1 MSSSVKHASESNY
14 RNALSP
20 LLTTLISSYEEALL
34 DIGTVLHR
42 YDDDDCY
49 AVYGFGGVPHG
60 LKHAA
65 SSVRSPSDNS
75 PEEHD
80 VSSEV
85 VASDLPLNDIPVFT
99 DMRSVSSMGLSNL
112 HLDRMPL
119 IVEGEEEK
127 KEGEE
132 EVKPSE
138 EVRPEGEMPEVKPEE
153 VTVEEKK
160 EEEEKKPEEVTVEEK
175 KEEEEKKPEEVTVEE
190 KKEEEEKKPEEVTV
204 EEKKPEEEKKLE
216 EEEKKPEE
224 EEKKPEV
231 PQPTEE
237 KPEDKPTARD
247 DAPISPLTP
256 IGESEEGEDSPQLS
270 FTEKADML
278 FVSSFKEK
286 LDKLK
291 LDQSHIRPSARHNL
305 ESTLCTQEAFPLN
318 GNPKSPQIQGT
329 DAVISAYR
337 KMLRSLMP
345 SYPTYFQDIL
355 KLGIEWV
362 RARSVTY
369 RRAKEA
375 EKCKGRE
382 YVVLFIVSDCCIVDQ
397 VETTQLIIDIS

>member
-175 KEEEEKKPEEVTVEE
+175 KEEEEKKP
-190 KKEEEEKKPEEVTV
+190 
-204 EEKKPEEEKKLE
+204 E

>member
-119 IVEGEEEK
+119 IVEGEEE
-127 KEGEE
+127 
-132 EVKPSE
+132 VKPSE

-160 EEEEKKPEEVTVEEK
+160 EEVKPEEVTVEEK

-190 KKEEEEKKPEEVTV
+190 KK
-204 EEKKPEEEKKLE
+204 E

>member
-160 EEEEKKPEEVTVEEK
+160 EEEEKKPEEVTVEERK
-175 KEEEEKKPEEVTVEE
+175 
-190 KKEEEEKKPEEVTV
+190 
-204 EEKKPEEEKKLE
+204 
-216 EEEKKPEE
+216 EE

>member
-175 KEEEEKKPEEVTVEE
+175 KEEEEKKL
-190 KKEEEEKKPEEVTV
+190 EEE
-204 EEKKPEEEKKLE
+204 EEKKPEEEKKLEE

>member
-175 KEEEEKKPEEVTVEE
+175 KEEEEKKL
-190 KKEEEEKKPEEVTV
+190 EEE
-204 EEKKPEEEKKLE
+204 EEKKPEEEKKLEE

-397 VETTQLIIDIS
+397 VKTTQLIIDIS

>member
-160 EEEEKKPEEVTVEEK
+160 EEEEKKPE
-175 KEEEEKKPEEVTVEE
+175 
-190 KKEEEEKKPEEVTV
+190 
-204 EEKKPEEEKKLE
+204 
-216 EEEKKPEE
+216 
-224 EEKKPEV
+224 V

-355 KLGIEWV
+355 KLGIEWA

>member
-65 SSVRSPSDNS
+65 SSVCSPSDNS

-175 KEEEEKKPEEVTVEE
+175 KEEEEKKPEEEE
-190 KKEEEEKKPEEVTV
+190 KKPEVPQPTEKKPEEVTV
-204 EEKKPEEEKKLE
+204 EEKK
-216 EEEKKPEE
+216 EE

>member
-1 MSSSVKHASESNY
+1 MPEVK
-14 RNALSP
+14 
-20 LLTTLISSYEEALL
+20 
-34 DIGTVLHR
+34 
-42 YDDDDCY
+42 
-49 AVYGFGGVPHG
+49 
-60 LKHAA
+60 
-65 SSVRSPSDNS
+65 
-75 PEEHD
+75 PEE
-80 VSSEV
+80 VTV
-85 VASDLPLNDIPVFT
+85 
-99 DMRSVSSMGLSNL
+99 
-112 HLDRMPL
+112 
-119 IVEGEEEK
+119 EEK
-127 KEGEE
+127 KE
-132 EVKPSE
+132 
-138 EVRPEGEMPEVKPEE
+138 EVKPEE

-160 EEEEKKPEEVTVEEK
+160 EEEEKKPEE
-175 KEEEEKKPEEVTVEE
+175 
-190 KKEEEEKKPEEVTV
+190 
-204 EEKKPEEEKKLE
+204 EKKLE
-216 EEEKKPEE
+216 EE

-397 VETTQLIIDIS
+397 VETTQLIIEIS

>member
-127 KEGEE
+127 KE
-132 EVKPSE
+132 
-138 EVRPEGEMPEVKPEE
+138 EVKPEE

-160 EEEEKKPEEVTVEEK
+160 EEEEKKPEE
-175 KEEEEKKPEEVTVEE
+175 
-190 KKEEEEKKPEEVTV
+190 
-204 EEKKPEEEKKLE
+204 EKKLE
-216 EEEKKPEE
+216 EE

-237 KPEDKPTARD
+237 KPEDKATARD

-397 VETTQLIIDIS
+397 VETTQLIIEIS

>member
-175 KEEEEKKPEEVTVEE
+175 KEEEEKKLE
-190 KKEEEEKKPEEVTV
+190 EEEEKKLE
-204 EEKKPEEEKKLE
+204 E

>member
-175 KEEEEKKPEEVTVEE
+175 EEEEKKPEEVTVEE

-204 EEKKPEEEKKLE
+204 EEKKE

>member
-132 EVKPSE
+132 
-138 EVRPEGEMPEVKPEE
+138 
-153 VTVEEKK
+153 
-160 EEEEKKPEEVTVEEK
+160 KKPEEVTVEEK
-175 KEEEEKKPEEVTVEE
+175 K
-190 KKEEEEKKPEEVTV
+190 
-204 EEKKPEEEKKLE
+204 
-216 EEEKKPEE
+216 EE

-397 VETTQLIIDIS
+397 VETTQLIIEIS

>member
-1 MSSSVKHASESNY
+1 M
-14 RNALSP
+14 
-20 LLTTLISSYEEALL
+20 
-34 DIGTVLHR
+34 
-42 YDDDDCY
+42 
-49 AVYGFGGVPHG
+49 
-60 LKHAA
+60 
-65 SSVRSPSDNS
+65 
-75 PEEHD
+75 
-80 VSSEV
+80 
-85 VASDLPLNDIPVFT
+85 
-99 DMRSVSSMGLSNL
+99 
-112 HLDRMPL
+112 
-119 IVEGEEEK
+119 
-127 KEGEE
+127 
-132 EVKPSE
+132 
-138 EVRPEGEMPEVKPEE
+138 
-153 VTVEEKK
+153 TVEEKK

-190 KKEEEEKKPEEVTV
+190 KK
-204 EEKKPEEEKKLE
+204 E

>member
-160 EEEEKKPEEVTVEEK
+160 EEEEKKL
-175 KEEEEKKPEEVTVEE
+175 EEE
-190 KKEEEEKKPEEVTV
+190 
-204 EEKKPEEEKKLE
+204 EEKKPEEEKKLEE

-397 VETTQLIIDIS
+397 VKTTQLIIDIS

>member
-127 KEGEE
+127 KE
-132 EVKPSE
+132 EVKPSEEVRPEGEMPEVKPE

-160 EEEEKKPEEVTVEEK
+160 EEVKPEEVTVEEK
-175 KEEEEKKPEEVTVEE
+175 KEEEEKKPEE
-190 KKEEEEKKPEEVTV
+190 
-204 EEKKPEEEKKLE
+204 EKKLE
-216 EEEKKPEE
+216 EE

-397 VETTQLIIDIS
+397 VETTQLIIEIS

>member
-127 KEGEE
+127 KE
-132 EVKPSE
+132 EVKPE
-138 EVRPEGEMPEVKPEE
+138 EVRPEGEMPEVKPEEVTVEEKKEEVKPEE

-175 KEEEEKKPEEVTVEE
+175 KEEEEKKPEE
-190 KKEEEEKKPEEVTV
+190 
-204 EEKKPEEEKKLE
+204 EKKLE
-216 EEEKKPEE
+216 EE

-397 VETTQLIIDIS
+397 VETTQLIIEIS

>member
-190 KKEEEEKKPEEVTV
+190 KKEEEEKKPEE
-204 EEKKPEEEKKLE
+204 
-216 EEEKKPEE
+216 

>member
-127 KEGEE
+127 KE
-132 EVKPSE
+132 
-138 EVRPEGEMPEVKPEE
+138 EVKPEE

-160 EEEEKKPEEVTVEEK
+160 EEEEKKPEE
-175 KEEEEKKPEEVTVEE
+175 
-190 KKEEEEKKPEEVTV
+190 
-204 EEKKPEEEKKLE
+204 EKKLE
-216 EEEKKPEE
+216 EE

-397 VETTQLIIDIS
+397 VETTQLIIEIS

>member
-132 EVKPSE
+132 
-138 EVRPEGEMPEVKPEE
+138 
-153 VTVEEKK
+153 
-160 EEEEKKPEEVTVEEK
+160 KKPEEVTVEEK
-175 KEEEEKKPEEVTVEE
+175 K
-190 KKEEEEKKPEEVTV
+190 
-204 EEKKPEEEKKLE
+204 E

-397 VETTQLIIDIS
+397 VETTQLIIEIS